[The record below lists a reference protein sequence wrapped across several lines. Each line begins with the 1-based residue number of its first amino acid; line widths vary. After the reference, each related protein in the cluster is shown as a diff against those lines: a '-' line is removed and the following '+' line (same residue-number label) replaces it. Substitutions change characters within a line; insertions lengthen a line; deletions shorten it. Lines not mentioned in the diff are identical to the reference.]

1 MVRAGKEQARSSSRP
16 SRKPARPYDLSVT
29 EDDVADAT
37 RREAAAR
44 STGRS
49 PGSRAR
55 GSGHSS
61 ASPVP
66 PSADSRAGTSRS
78 RPPASSKRRSRGQL
92 STPDVSSA
100 LPSHGKR
107 TRKTPGRFEGSPGGS
122 GSLQHPPPVKE
133 PIEEAVEDRGL
144 RGDSRTFSAG
154 IVEVTVCPCGGTFE
168 PGPAVLEMG
177 RMAATMTFVCETC
190 GKPAKVP
197 YGASVNLRCRVSITR
212 RSEWV
217 EEGEEEAEEEGCR
230 RHGQRGR
237 AGTGCVWRGG
247 GGTGRWLEMEGVERC
262 LVELTYAPHQ
272 HCICVFR
279 VAWLCESVS
288 DVAVC
293 PGVPGE
299 VLGGRVYSDL
309 GGHGT
314 GSPGVCGS
322 CPTSLDDAWSRGWH

>member
-107 TRKTPGRFEGSPGGS
+107 PRKTPGRFEGSPGGS

-154 IVEVTVCPCGGTFE
+154 IVEVTVCPCGY
-168 PGPAVLEMG
+168 
-177 RMAATMTFVCETC
+177 RHI
-190 GKPAKVP
+190 
-197 YGASVNLRCRVSITR
+197 RTR
-212 RSEWV
+212 APHS
-217 EEGEEEAEEEGCR
+217 GC
-230 RHGQRGR
+230 
-237 AGTGCVWRGG
+237 G
-247 GGTGRWLEMEGVERC
+247 GGTRALRAKIFGHPVRRVTRRLSARREHRISRHASPSAACTLSERHFGAASPR
-262 LVELTYAPHQ
+262 LSAP
-272 HCICVFR
+272 
-279 VAWLCESVS
+279 
-288 DVAVC
+288 
-293 PGVPGE
+293 G
-299 VLGGRVYSDL
+299 
-309 GGHGT
+309 
-314 GSPGVCGS
+314 
-322 CPTSLDDAWSRGWH
+322 